1 MEKVQLLCK
10 PILPPGTKVRFT
22 GHPEWLPKFLHYPLP
37 LNSIGVI
44 IELDYSNVK
53 FHGELVNIY
62 NIIFEDSL
70 IPPIPHP
77 LTDLEF
83 EPLD

>member
-1 MEKVQLLCK
+1 MEKAQLLYK
-10 PILPPGTKVRFT
+10 PSLPPGTKIKFT

-44 IELDYSNVK
+44 IKLDYSNVQ
-53 FHGELVNIY
+53 FHGQLVNIY
-62 NIIFEDSL
+62 DITFENPL
-70 IPPIPHP
+70 MPPIPHN